1 MDKLLGLLAGGF
13 FTKMIASGMGRHLI
27 CLPPDQVISMLEW
40 SALSEPVSVIGVGV
54 IKISVCLCLIRVVD
68 KARRKLSRFLW
79 FLIAFIIV
87 THLGLAMVFFLHCI
101 PLAKLWNPEI
111 EGRCM
116 STHTT
121 VLAGYIGFGADIL
134 TDLVCAGIPIFVI
147 HQLQMS
153 KRTKIALCCLMGLG
167 VFTAG
172 CAVAKAVTLVG
183 VFADDYT
190 WGFTQPATWAAI
202 EQFVGI
208 IITSLPAL
216 RPLLNEVFERITIS
230 FPRSAVFYRI
240 HSAYKYWWTS
250 KNSSTTRGIEH
261 KRQILKETDF
271 TINIDSQCEK
281 GYTPNYLHD
290 WEVPDSAF
298 RRSELWIVV

>member
-1 MDKLLGLLAGGF
+1 
-13 FTKMIASGMGRHLI
+13 MIASGMGRHLI

-40 SALSEPVSVIGVGV
+40 SALSEPVSVIGIGV

-68 KARRKLSRFLW
+68 KARRKLTRFLW

-87 THLGLAMVFFLHCI
+87 THLGLAMVFFFHCI

-116 STHTT
+116 STNDT

-147 HQLQMS
+147 HRLQMNN
-153 KRTKIALCCLMGLG
+153 RTKIALCCLMGLG

-216 RPLLNEVFERITIS
+216 RLQLSNVFERITIS
-230 FPRSAVFYRI
+230 LPSSAAFHKI
-240 HSAYKYWWTS
+240 HSAYKHLRTS
-250 KNSSTTRGIEH
+250 SNASSTTGIEH
-261 KRQILKETDF
+261 KKQILKETDF
-271 TINIDSQCEK
+271 SISIDSEREK
-281 GYTPNYLHD
+281 SYAPNYFHN
-290 WEVPDSAF
+290 WEVPDPAF
-298 RRSELWIVV
+298 RRSELWMVV